1 MLTAYRQLMGGSM
14 SLDEALRHYRTG
26 RFTDGDV
33 TRCTGLSGRAWREL
47 IKNRAVRTVTENR
60 GRGRVRLCD
69 ATALKRA
76 AVIGAINRAGFSLA
90 ASGQIAYFLPL
101 HTLLYEVC
109 DPCAILFQRSA
120 DVDPKTGLPP
130 RVEKPKAD
138 WFDPGKPAKAELESD
153 WLLEI
158 YEGRFVGVMF
168 NAKDEP
174 TIFGDLR
181 NESTSFVA
189 WFPFR
194 RRVHWMGNAIEAVAH
209 ELPPKI
215 VDFIAK
221 WEDPAHWTDQLELL
235 DYEYEK
241 HDRDDDPLCIA
252 AEATARSPLF
262 KTSINIT
269 LAIRKALRRYLGLER
284 AAADSEMGEAT

>member
-1 MLTAYRQLMGGSM
+1 M
-14 SLDEALRHYRTG
+14 SLDEALRRYRTG

-33 TRCTGLSGRAWREL
+33 TRCTGLSVRAWREL
-47 IKNRAVRTVTENR
+47 IKNRTVRTVTENR

-76 AVIGAINRAGFSLA
+76 AVIGALNRAGFSLA

-101 HTLLYEVC
+101 HTCLYEVC
-109 DPCAILFQRSA
+109 DPCALLFQRSA
-120 DVDPKTGLPP
+120 DVDPKTGLPS

-138 WFDPGKPAKAELESD
+138 WFDPDKPAKAELESD

-158 YEGRFVGVMF
+158 YEGRFVGVMY

-181 NESTSFVA
+181 KEGTSFVA

-194 RRVHWMGNAIEAVAH
+194 RRVHWMGNAIEAVAQ
-209 ELPPKI
+209 ELPARI
-215 VDFIAK
+215 VDF
-221 WEDPAHWTDQLELL
+221 
-235 DYEYEK
+235 
-241 HDRDDDPLCIA
+241 
-252 AEATARSPLF
+252 
-262 KTSINIT
+262 N
-269 LAIRKALRRYLGLER
+269 
-284 AAADSEMGEAT
+284 